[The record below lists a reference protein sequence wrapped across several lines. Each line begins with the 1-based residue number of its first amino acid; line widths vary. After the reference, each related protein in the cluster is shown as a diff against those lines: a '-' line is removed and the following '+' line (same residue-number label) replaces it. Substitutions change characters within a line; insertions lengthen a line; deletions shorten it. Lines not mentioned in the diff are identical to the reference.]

1 MKKGVLREII
11 SKAIYADNPSL
22 YKVGFRDLDQI
33 KELPLLEFIKESDNF
48 NLIPI
53 TRIIYIKKGDEV
65 LYYKPKR

>member
-65 LYYKPKR
+65 LYYKSKR